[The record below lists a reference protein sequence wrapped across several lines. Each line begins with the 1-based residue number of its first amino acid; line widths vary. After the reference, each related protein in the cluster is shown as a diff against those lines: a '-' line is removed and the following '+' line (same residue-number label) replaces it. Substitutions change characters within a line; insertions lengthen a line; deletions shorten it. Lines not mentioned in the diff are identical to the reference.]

1 LVSSDYTRSTL
12 EVDFSSRLGLAHPY
26 QAGLEFHALSKK
38 EISMRPFRFLPAL
51 LLLASLGS
59 FAQSASTKPS
69 GSFSIDNIDKSV
81 DPCVDFYQYACG
93 NWLKNSEIPPD
104 QAQWVSFV
112 ELHERNLDIERG
124 ILEKAAA
131 GGASR
136 DAVDQKI
143 GDLYGSCMNEK
154 TVNAKGIAPVK
165 PELDRVAAV
174 RDKAELIDE
183 LAHLYLT
190 GSPSLFSFYA
200 SSDLHNA
207 DQVIAYIDQGGLSLP
222 DRDYYIK
229 DDQKMKDMR
238 QHLVEYITQT
248 FILAGQTPQQA
259 ADSAQ
264 AVLRIETALAKASM
278 DRTARRDPKNRDHK
292 MTRDEAVALG
302 PNFYLNRYF
311 VAVGAPNF
319 TQLNVTN
326 PDFFKQVN
334 GVLETESLESLKT
347 YVSWHVVRAS
357 APWLSQPFV
366 EANFKFQQNLT
377 GQKELPARWKRCVS
391 LTDGELGEALGKK
404 YVDATFGA
412 DGKAR
417 MLKMVDAL
425 EKSLAEDIHDLS
437 WMSEETRKQAKV
449 KLDAIRNKIGYPD
462 VYRDYSSVTI
472 KSDDLIG
479 NIARADEFESKRDV
493 AKIDK
498 PLDRKEWGMTPPT
511 VNAYYSGSFNE
522 IVFPAGILQPP
533 FFDKSMDD
541 AVNFGG
547 IGLVI
552 GHELT
557 HGFDDQGRKFDPQGN
572 LHDWWTEQDG
582 KEFEKR
588 VSCIADEYSNFVAVD
603 DLKLNGR
610 LTLGENT
617 ADNGG
622 ARIALMA
629 LEHMI
634 ADDKTGKEGQTID
647 GYTPEQRFFLG
658 FGRVWCEK
666 RRPEVARTRVLTD
679 PHSPGKYRVDGVVQN
694 MPEFQKAWGCKAGQP
709 MVSENACH
717 VW

>member
-1 LVSSDYTRSTL
+1 
-12 EVDFSSRLGLAHPY
+12 
-26 QAGLEFHALSKK
+26 
-38 EISMRPFRFLPAL
+38 MRVLRFILAL
-51 LLLASLGS
+51 LLMITASG
-59 FAQSASTKPS
+59 FAQTSSSVKPAP
-69 GSFSIDNIDKSV
+69 GFSLDNIDKSV

-93 NWLKNSEIPPD
+93 NWIKNSEIPPD
-104 QAQWVSFV
+104 QSQWVSFV
-112 ELHERNLDIERG
+112 ELRERNLDIDHG

-136 DAVDQKI
+136 DAVDQRI
-143 GDLYGSCMNEK
+143 GDLYGSCMDEK
-154 TVNAKGIAPVK
+154 AVNAKGLAPLK

-174 RDKAELIDE
+174 QDKAALIDE
-183 LAHLYLT
+183 LAHLYLVGGT
-190 GSPSLFSFYA
+190 SLFSFYS

-207 DQVIAYIDQGGLSLP
+207 DQVIAYIDQGGLTLP

-229 DDQKMKDMR
+229 EDNPKMKEMR
-238 QHLVEYITQT
+238 QHLVEYVTQSFT
-248 FILAGQTPQQA
+248 LVGQTPQQA

-264 AVLRIETALAKASM
+264 TVLRIETALAKASM

-292 MTRDEAVALG
+292 MSRDEAVALG
-302 PNFYLNRYF
+302 PDFYLNRYF
-311 VAVGAPNF
+311 AAVGAPNF

-334 GVLETESLESLKT
+334 GVLESESLDSLKT
-347 YVSWHVVRAS
+347 YVSWHVLNAA
-357 APWLSQPFV
+357 APWLSESFV
-366 EANFKFQQNLT
+366 DVNFKFQQNLT
-377 GQKELPARWKRCVS
+377 GQKEIQARWKRCVS
-391 LTDGELGEALGKK
+391 LTDQELGEALGQR
-404 YVDATFGA
+404 YVDATFGP
-412 DGKAR
+412 DGKQR

-425 EKSLAEDIHDLS
+425 EKSLADDIQGLS
-437 WMSEETRKQAKV
+437 WMSDETKKQAKV

-462 VYRDYSSVTI
+462 VYRDYSSVVI
-472 KSDDLIG
+472 KPDDLLG
-479 NIARADEFESKRDV
+479 NIARADEFESKRDI

-557 HGFDDQGRKFDPQGN
+557 HGFDDQGRKYDPHGN
-572 LHDWWTEQDG
+572 LRDWWTAQDG

-588 VSCIADEYSNFVAVD
+588 VSCVADEYSNFVAVD

-622 ARIALMA
+622 ARIALAA

-634 ADDKTGKEGQTID
+634 ADDKTGKEGQKID

-666 RRPEVARTRVLTD
+666 RRPEIARTRVLTD

-709 MVSENACH
+709 MVAENACH